1 MREQVALL
9 VHGTALHR
17 DVVPQAGERRL
28 EAFAAIDDDEFGS
41 ASPRLVR
48 SWSAARQAASLAA
61 HVPDREHHLLAVAP
75 DAERDQ
81 QRDSGGLA
89 IQTNLDHR
97 AVENQSVDVV
107 AGEIALLPGLPGRA
121 GLLPGAA
128 DDVLADVA
136 FEQLGQRPT
145 HAAGVHAG
153 EIGLGD
159 QRFGP
164 AAEPLVGRQ

>member
-1 MREQVALL
+1 MAPRGRALA
-9 VHGTALHR
+9 T
-17 DVVPQAGERRL
+17 
-28 EAFAAIDDDEFGS
+28 
-41 ASPRLVR
+41 
-48 SWSAARQAASLAA
+48 
-61 HVPDREHHLLAVAP
+61 HVLDGEHHLLAVAA

-81 QRDSGGLA
+81 QRDGGGLA

-97 AVENQSVDVV
+97 AVENQPDNVV
-107 AGEIALLPGLPGRA
+107 ASEITLLPGLPGRA

-128 DDVLADVA
+128 DDVLANVA

-159 QRFGP
+159 QRLGP